1 MHTCLGQDCD
11 GIWGHRVEGFAQVS
25 SLARA
30 QSLGDPDHDPFMV
43 VKMRPFIGNG
53 IVLAFPALSQAEERV
68 SSLHDGLVQLQLGE
82 PLPLPLSSS
91 KKSVPSKIP
100 DLPTRQSFQI
110 FSFPCKLQF
119 DVDIHSTFSLT
130 PATTD
135 TTQAAGRALQSC
147 IDARPRRRGRLHLD
161 RTECRL
167 ECGCGA
173 AETSANRLLLLFSPP
188 SPSLTRHPA
197 GTGRLRARADDAT
210 SLARVSS
217 LDSRCVEA
225 TAKLRHRVSDG
236 CPSHPL
242 LTMAQSFGRGTSY
255 GTTVG
260 KCFGTAGW
268 CNARVPFRQ
277 NCHRPSTTTHSRL
290 LDAAPLRGPASSSRS
305 GSRRDQCAV

>member
-1 MHTCLGQDCD
+1 
-11 GIWGHRVEGFAQVS
+11 
-25 SLARA
+25 
-30 QSLGDPDHDPFMV
+30 
-43 VKMRPFIGNG
+43 MRPFIGNG
-53 IVLAFPALSQAEERV
+53 IDLAFPALSQAEERV
-68 SSLHDGLVQLQLGE
+68 PSLHDGLVQLQLGE

-119 DVDIHSTFSLT
+119 DVDIDSTFSLT

-173 AETSANRLLLLFSPP
+173 AETSANRLLLLFPPP

-242 LTMAQSFGRGTSY
+242 LTMAQSFGRGRRMEPRL
-255 GTTVG
+255 GNVLQRLVG
-260 KCFGTAGW
+260 AMPASPSGKIAIDH
-268 CNARVPFRQ
+268 RQ
-277 NCHRPSTTTHSRL
+277 RHTLVCSMLRPSADLLPVPALAPVAINAPCDFSAPRL
-290 LDAAPLRGPASSSRS
+290 GMPLDWQSEA
-305 GSRRDQCAV
+305 